1 MLFPLLDICSLL
13 LPGTGGVW
21 WRGWQAVKIPPADP
35 VQSFIYPAAPQL
47 RGGAADKEWDT
58 QGSSEPTC
66 GPLNSGKLHKCAG
79 LESTKITDL
88 KEFNKKYVWV
98 FKKKIKI
105 EFKATVFKSHKD

>member
-47 RGGAADKEWDT
+47 RRGGGQLIRNEILRDPL
-58 QGSSEPTC
+58 SPLVL

-88 KEFNKKYVWV
+88 KEFNISMSGCLKK
-98 FKKKIKI
+98 
-105 EFKATVFKSHKD
+105 D